1 VKQIKKIVK
10 HSTRVLEIIHTY
22 IYSPF
27 LVRTIDGF
35 DSLITFIDNYSHYSY
50 IYPIKEMSEALDNFK
65 QFKVEGKSTWPKNED
80 SKIRSWGSIMA
91 DIQSMGKYKGVFRG
105 FYEKMGLLLS
115 TQH

>member
-65 QFKVEGKSTWPKNED
+65 QFKVEIENQHDLKMKIVRSNHGGVWASTRVFFEV
-80 SKIRSWGSIMA
+80 
-91 DIQSMGKYKGVFRG
+91 SMRKWDCCLVLNTR
-105 FYEKMGLLLS
+105 
-115 TQH
+115 